1 MESNLIC
8 NYEKIKKKSDWF
20 KNHEYCSKLNLATQS
35 RVTNLSRQSQ
45 LFNALA
51 YRWTFFHGKIN
62 SAPHSLLK

>member
-8 NYEKIKKKSDWF
+8 NYEKIKKKSDLF

-45 LFNALA
+45 LFHALA
-51 YRWTFFHGKIN
+51 YR
-62 SAPHSLLK
+62 